1 MERDNEAGNEA
12 RPNCAQQLDS
22 AAPYHR
28 KCRSPELI
36 AIGDKVLI
44 PDSICYRGILLY
56 CLSVS
61 SFIVKEDVVSWP
73 SVFSLLHDHCSDRV

>member
-1 MERDNEAGNEA
+1 MRLGT
-12 RPNCAQQLDS
+12 RLDQIVLNS
-22 AAPYHR
+22 LIVQHHTNR
-28 KCRSPELI
+28 KCRSPELV

-44 PDSICYRGILLY
+44 PDSICYRGILLH

-73 SVFSLLHDHCSDRV
+73 SVFSLLHDRCSDRV